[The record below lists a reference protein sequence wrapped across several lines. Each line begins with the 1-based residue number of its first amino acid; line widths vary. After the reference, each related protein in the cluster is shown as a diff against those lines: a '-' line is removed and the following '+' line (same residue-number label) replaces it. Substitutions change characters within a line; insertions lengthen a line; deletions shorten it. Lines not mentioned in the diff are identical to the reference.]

1 MINIDNIPQ
10 ELKGLNIWAVH
21 SNKRPFS
28 SKLNNG
34 NLQGTNYTDGS
45 LWASL
50 DDCVPLI
57 GKVYPQYNNA
67 HKIDGLSIRAT
78 APYVFIDLDHVINN
92 RGETLP
98 EAKEI
103 IDILD
108 SYTEVST
115 SGTGYHILVKTNKPL
130 PLVNKYNCYIELPNN
145 TGWEQTD
152 PDPNHKEKLEIFTG
166 NHVLVFTTNLYQEK
180 NAIYE
185 RTDVLH
191 KVFNTYFSEDVKTS
205 HNGTQKVSDTS
216 FIPYLD
222 YNKDI
227 EDKASEIIN
236 KLLDPNNLDSIHN
249 KVKFVK
255 VFQDGSIEDYTSYS
269 EADQGLCSIVAKYT
283 NDTQVIDCIY
293 QKSYNY
299 VNDIENRVKKWNRL
313 NSQGVYYYRKSTIT
327 KALKEFT
334 KEEKQRLKEKK
345 EQEKQEKINKL
356 VESGFDISDK
366 GKILPTKKSVQ
377 TVLDLMGYKFSYNC
391 LDNSITLEG
400 SKDSTEVCIT
410 EVYSYCHSIE
420 FNIMRRDLDAYIY
433 NIAQGNMYN
442 PFKDYLNQCMK
453 EHPQPKGEI
462 DRLISTLQYDIPLD
476 LAENRG
482 RIETLYNTL
491 VRKWLIS
498 VAALNLVTDL
508 RVKESKPIE
517 GTLVL
522 KGGQGIGK
530 TTWLR
535 NLVPSGYF
543 KEGATLENN
552 KDSKLGIYKYI
563 IVELGELETTTRKQA
578 TGFLKNELTCT
589 SVEIRP
595 PYAKETVKT
604 ARHTVFGGSVNED
617 TFLKD
622 TTGNRRFWIIPLLGI
637 DLNTKIDINRLWAE
651 VTQGYILGQPWH
663 LTQEERALLE
673 GLNSQYTDTS
683 YIGMLLESIFDFD
696 ETDKDKWVYA
706 KGTAIISLIKEDIPK
721 YVSKNQI
728 LGQLR
733 LMGGRE
739 KRERLI
745 NNSREQTRIWHV
757 PPLRNHPYNISQLD
771 IWEKKDGKYTKLTPS
786 TV

>member
-10 ELKGLNIWAVH
+10 ELKDLNIWAVH

-28 SKLNNG
+28 GLVLDG
-34 NLQGTNYTDGS
+34 GLQGASSTNTDT
-45 LWASL
+45 WTSL
-50 DDCVPLI
+50 DMCIPLV
-57 GKVYPQYNNA
+57 GKVYPYYRDVV
-67 HKIDGLSIRAT
+67 KIDGLSLMIT
-78 APYVFIDLDHVINN
+78 EPYVFIDLDHVINSK
-92 RGETLP
+92 GEMLP
-98 EAKEI
+98 EAQEI

-108 SYTEVST
+108 SYTEIST
-115 SGTGYHILVKTNKPL
+115 SGTGIHILVKTNRPL
-130 PLVNKYNCYIELPNN
+130 PSDGRKGGKIKNNNRWGQTEEKPPEIEIYQVNRSM
-145 TGWEQTD
+145 
-152 PDPNHKEKLEIFTG
+152 
-166 NHVLVFTTNLYQEK
+166 VFTTNVYKEK
-180 NAIYE
+180 NVIYE

-191 KVFNTYFSEDVKTS
+191 KVFNTYFSEDVKS
-205 HNGTQKVSDTS
+205 LHKGIQKAADTR
-216 FIPYLD
+216 FMPYLD
-222 YNKDI
+222 YSKVV

-236 KLLDPNNLDSIHN
+236 RLLDPNSLENIHS

-255 VFQDGSIEDYTSYS
+255 VFQDGNIEDYTSYS

-299 VNDIENRVKKWNRL
+299 VNDIEDRAKKWNRI
-313 NSQGVYYYRKSTIT
+313 NSQGIYYYRKSTIT

-345 EQEKQEKINKL
+345 EQEKQEKINNL
-356 VESGFDISDK
+356 IESGFDISDK

-410 EVYSYCHSIE
+410 EVYSYCQGIE
-420 FNIMRRDLDAYIY
+420 FNIRRRDLDDYIY
-433 NIAQGNMYN
+433 NIAQGNIYN
-442 PFKDYLNQCMK
+442 PFQDYLNQCIK
-453 EHPQPKGEI
+453 GYPQPTGEVNG
-462 DRLISTLQYDIPLD
+462 LISTLKYDIPLD
-476 LAENRG
+476 LAENRE

-498 VAALNLVTDL
+498 VVALNLVTDL

-535 NLVPSGYF
+535 NLVPTGYF

-595 PYAKETVKT
+595 PYAKEIIKT

-622 TTGNRRFWIIPLLGI
+622 TTGNRRFWVIPLLGI
-637 DLNTKIDINRLWAE
+637 ELNAKIDINKLWAE
-651 VTQGYILGQPWH
+651 VAQDYILGKPWH
-663 LTQEERALLE
+663 LTQEERSLLE
-673 GLNSQYTDTS
+673 ELNGQYTDTS
-683 YIGMLLESIFDFD
+683 YVGMLLEDIFDFD
-696 ETDKDKWVYA
+696 EIDKDKWIYA
-706 KGTAIISLIKEDIPK
+706 KGTAIFSLIKNDIPK
-721 YVSKNQI
+721 YVSKNQV
-728 LGQLR
+728 LSQLR
-733 LMGGRE
+733 LKGCNQ
-739 KRERLI
+739 KTIRLEGI
-745 NNSREQTRIWHV
+745 RTRKDKVWHV
-757 PPLRNHPYNISQLD
+757 PPLIIQPYNISQLD
-771 IWEKKDGKYTKLTPS
+771 MWEKKGGKYMKLTPS